1 MSRGSGNVETLSWL
15 KDVFMPFATGV
26 MMVAS
31 TATATFLWNM
41 NATIAAFTVT
51 LDVHGKDIAQIRSD
65 VAEVKNEVMIN
76 KLDIVR
82 VESQCM
88 RWASEFRSRETDK

>member
-1 MSRGSGNVETLSWL
+1 MSRGSGNVQSVSWM

-26 MMVAS
+26 MMLAS
-31 TATATFLWNM
+31 TATASFLWTL

-51 LDVHGKDIAQIRSD
+51 LDVHGKEIAQIRND
-65 VAEVKNEVMIN
+65 VVEIKNEVMIA

-88 RWASEFRSRETDK
+88 RWATEFKSSK